1 VWHEPTLIYP
11 EANRFSI
18 RNGRGEFG
26 VGKLILKQSSRNFDM
41 KDAKS
46 SKNTQKH
53 IIRSKYERSQVD
65 VSHGRVDWF
74 E

>member
-11 EANRFSI
+11 ETNRFPI
-18 RNGRGEFG
+18 RNDRGEFG
-26 VGKLILKQSSRNFDM
+26 VGKLMFKQSSRNFDM

-53 IIRSKYERSQVD
+53 IIWSKYERSQVD
-65 VSHGRVDWF
+65 VSHGRVDCF